1 MQIIDN
7 VSIFPHG
14 ILDFNNDKNTSPSKN
29 SLFSILKN
37 KMHKYKFATSG
48 YCLPNKGFLEL
59 IKSISLL
66 VEKKLNFH
74 FTFFTPNYNRN
85 YDIYLEKIVSSIN
98 EYKLEKYITLDL
110 HYYHDS
116 DLLEVLSQMDAV
128 IYPYQRS
135 NESSSASVRQGI
147 ASGSRVIVTPI
158 SIFEDVKGVVDVLP
172 GISPEDMALGISNW
186 VQFNEDDRNLEA
198 KNQKIKLLSY
208 WRKNHRFS
216 NLTRRLSCLITA
228 LELDKKFNNK

>member
-1 MQIIDN
+1 M
-7 VSIFPHG
+7 
-14 ILDFNNDKNTSPSKN
+14 
-29 SLFSILKN
+29 
-37 KMHKYKFATSG
+37 
-48 YCLPNKGFLEL
+48 
-59 IKSISLL
+59 
-66 VEKKLNFH
+66 
-74 FTFFTPNYNRN
+74 
-85 YDIYLEKIVSSIN
+85 
-98 EYKLEKYITLDL
+98 EKYITLDL
-110 HYYHDS
+110 HYYDDS
-116 DLLEVLSQMDAV
+116 DLLEVLSRMDAV

-158 SIFEDVKGVVDVLP
+158 SIFEDLQGVVDVLP

-198 KNQKIKLLSY
+198 KNKKIKLLSY

-216 NLTRRLSCLITA
+216 NLMRRLSSLIIA